1 MKPGRFK
8 RAWRSPYWLRP
19 IAVVAGF
26 LIGVSMFLATYTN
39 LGYRRD
45 RQQAFEQQQDEVVAL
60 RDELQC
66 VRRESSE
73 ATRLEGE
80 IGREGWLAM
89 TIWARTG
96 DSAHPRIVQAAERT
110 DALYRV
116 LGPALERRA
125 EAAERC
131 D

>member
-1 MKPGRFK
+1 MTATLR

-19 IAVVAGF
+19 VAVLAAF

-45 RQQAFEQQQDEVVAL
+45 RQEAFERQQGEVVAL
-60 RDELQC
+60 RNELQC
-66 VRRESSE
+66 RVGESST
-73 ATRLEGE
+73 ATRIEGE
-80 IGREGWLAM
+80 ISREGWLAM

-96 DSAHPRIVQAAERT
+96 DSDHPRIAQAAERVE
-110 DALYRV
+110 ALYAE

-125 EAAERC
+125 EAVERC